1 MGDLLGEMVADYAM
15 DFAADYVMSY
25 IMSLIQGYIW
35 IVVLVSIP
43 ALALAA
49 AYCFFGI
56 KIYRVLLVISGFL
69 GGGVVGAL
77 LLGVITESGV
87 GAVIGFILV
96 GALFGVLSWYIYKV
110 FLFIQTF
117 FSSFFATFFLM
128 LLITKSPTAAMIF
141 GVIVGMVLGVL
152 ICIYTKLFVMITT
165 AYRGAGT
172 ISSVLSLFFL
182 TSGAYQIV
190 NLLLLVGFTIGGFY
204 VQNRFFGSCYEAGGK
219 RGRGETV
226 PKSSSCKLVGIEG
239 MYKGFEF
246 DVEDMIT
253 FGRDVDNCNVIF
265 PDTCA
270 GVSRIQCQI
279 SYDKRSRAASIVDKF
294 SSYGTTLNGAKL
306 EINRPMPLKNG
317 DVIMFGENNV
327 FKLNC

>member
-1 MGDLLGEMVADYAM
+1 MGDYLGEMAADYAV
-15 DFAADYVMSY
+15 DFTTDYVLTQLAPVIQSY
-25 IMSLIQGYIW
+25 MW

-43 ALALAA
+43 ALALAV

-56 KIYRVLLVISGFL
+56 KIYRILLVISGFL
-69 GGGVVGAL
+69 GGGLVGAVLVGAL
-77 LLGVITESGV
+77 TDSGA
-87 GAVIGFILV
+87 GAVIGCILV
-96 GALFGVLSWYIYKV
+96 GALMGALSWFLYKV

-117 FSSFFATFFLM
+117 FSTFSTTFLLM
-128 LLITKSPTAAMIF
+128 LVITKSPTAAM
-141 GVIVGMVLGVL
+141 VIGIIAGMVLGVL
-152 ICIYTKLFVMITT
+152 ICIYTKLFVMITM

-172 ISSVLSLFFL
+172 ISSILSLFFI
-182 TSGAYQIV
+182 TSGAYQVVELI
-190 NLLLLVGFTIGGFY
+190 LLVGFTVGGFY
-204 VQNRFFGSCYEAGGK
+204 VQNRFFSGSYDTGGNK
-219 RGRGETV
+219 SRGESV
-226 PKSSSCKLVGIEG
+226 PRSSSCKLVGIEG

-246 DVEDMIT
+246 DVEDTIT

-270 GVSRIQCQI
+270 GVSRIQCQV
-279 SYDKRSRAASIVDKF
+279 SYNRKNRSASIVDKF

>member
-1 MGDLLGEMVADYAM
+1 MVDLLGGMVADYAM
-15 DFAADYVMSY
+15 GYAENYVMSVLQAY
-25 IMSLIQGYIW
+25 MWIIVLI
-35 IVVLVSIP
+35 SIP
-43 ALALAA
+43 LLAVAI

-56 KIYRVLLVISGFL
+56 KIYRVLLVISGLF
-69 GGGVVGAL
+69 GGGIVGGL
-77 LLGVITESGV
+77 LLGLITESGG
-87 GAVIGFILV
+87 GAVVGFLLV
-96 GALFGVLSWYIYKV
+96 GALMGALSWYIYKV

-117 FSSFFATFFLM
+117 FSSFFATFMLM
-128 LLITKSPTAAMIF
+128 LVLTKSPGISVII
-141 GVIVGMVLGVL
+141 GIIVGMVLGVL
-152 ICIYTKLFVMITT
+152 ICIYTKLFDMITT

-172 ISSVLSLFFL
+172 ISNVFSLFFIA
-182 TSGAYQIV
+182 SGAYRIV
-190 NLLLLVGFTIGGFY
+190 NLLLLAGFTAGGFY
-204 VQNRFFGSCYEAGGK
+204 VQKRFFSGSYESGENRRRGASAVIAG
-219 RGRGETV
+219 T
-226 PKSSSCKLVGIEG
+226 CKLVGIEG

-253 FGRDVDNCNVIF
+253 LGRDVDNCNVIF

-279 SYDKRSRAASIVDKF
+279 SYNRKTRSASVVDKF
-294 SSYGTTLNGAKL
+294 SSYGTTLNGTKL

>member
-1 MGDLLGEMVADYAM
+1 MGDLLGDMMMGY
-15 DFAADYVMSY
+15 AADYVAEAVQAYM
-25 IMSLIQGYIW
+25 W

-43 ALALAA
+43 LLAVAV

-56 KIYRVLLVISGFL
+56 KIYRVLLVISGFF
-69 GGGVVGAL
+69 GGGFIGGM
-77 LLGVITESGV
+77 LLGLITQSAAGF
-87 GAVIGFILV
+87 VIGFILI
-96 GALFGVLSWYIYKV
+96 GALMGALSWYIYKV

-117 FSSFFATFFLM
+117 FSSFSSTFM
-128 LLITKSPTAAMIF
+128 LLLVITNSPAAAMII
-141 GVIVGMVLGVL
+141 GIIVGMALGFL

-172 ISSVLSLFFL
+172 ISSILSLFFI
-182 TSGAYQIV
+182 TSGAYQII
-190 NLLLLVGFTIGGFY
+190 NMLLLAGFTAGGFY
-204 VQNRFFGSCYEAGGK
+204 VQNRFFSGSFEAGGS
-219 RGRGETV
+219 RGRGESV
-226 PKSSSCKLVGIEG
+226 SKSSACKIVGIEG

-253 FGRDVDNCNVIF
+253 FGRDVDNCNVVF

-270 GVSRIQCQI
+270 GVSRIQCQV
-279 SYDKRSRAASIVDKF
+279 SYDRKSRSVSVVDKF
-294 SSYGTTLNGAKL
+294 SSYGTTLNGTKL
-306 EINRPMPLKNG
+306 EINKPMSLKNG

>member
-1 MGDLLGEMVADYAM
+1 MGDLLGDMMMGY
-15 DFAADYVMSY
+15 AADYVAEAVQAYM
-25 IMSLIQGYIW
+25 W

-43 ALALAA
+43 LLAVAV

-56 KIYRVLLVISGFL
+56 KIYRVLLVISGFF
-69 GGGVVGAL
+69 GGGFIGGM
-77 LLGVITESGV
+77 LLGLITQSAAGF
-87 GAVIGFILV
+87 VIGFILI
-96 GALFGVLSWYIYKV
+96 GALMGALSWYIYKV

-117 FSSFFATFFLM
+117 FSSFSSTFM
-128 LLITKSPTAAMIF
+128 LLLVITNSPAAAMII
-141 GVIVGMVLGVL
+141 GIIVGMALGVL

-172 ISSVLSLFFL
+172 ISSILSLFFI
-182 TSGAYQIV
+182 TSGAYQII
-190 NLLLLVGFTIGGFY
+190 NMLLLAGFTVGGFY
-204 VQNRFFGSCYEAGGK
+204 VQNRFFSGSFEAGGS
-219 RGRGETV
+219 RGRGESV
-226 PKSSSCKLVGIEG
+226 SKSSACKIVGIEG

-253 FGRDVDNCNVIF
+253 FGRDVDNCNVVF

-270 GVSRIQCQI
+270 GVSRIQCQV
-279 SYDKRSRAASIVDKF
+279 SYDRKSRSVSVVDKF
-294 SSYGTTLNGAKL
+294 SSYGTTLNGTKL
-306 EINRPMPLKNG
+306 EINKPMSLKNG

>member
-1 MGDLLGEMVADYAM
+1 MGDLLGEMAADYAM
-15 DFAADYVMSY
+15 DFVTDSL
-25 IMSLIQGYIW
+25 MSLLATALQRYMW

-43 ALALAA
+43 ALAFGV

-69 GGGVVGAL
+69 GGGLVGAL
-77 LLGVITESGV
+77 LLGILTESNA

-96 GALFGVLSWYIYKV
+96 GALIGALAWYIYKV
-110 FLFIQTF
+110 FLFIETF
-117 FSSFFATFFLM
+117 FSSFGTSFL
-128 LLITKSPTAAMIF
+128 LILAITKSPTAAMVI
-141 GVIVGMVLGVL
+141 GIIVGMVLGVL

-172 ISSVLSLFFL
+172 ISSILSLFFIA
-182 TSGAYQIV
+182 SGAYQIV
-190 NLLLLVGFTIGGFY
+190 NLLLLIGFTAGGFY
-204 VQNRFFGSCYEAGGK
+204 VQNRFFSGSYEAGGNTGSTMAASK
-219 RGRGETV
+219 GG
-226 PKSSSCKLVGIEG
+226 SCRLVGIEG

-279 SYDKRSRAASIVDKF
+279 SYNKKSKSASIVDKF
-294 SSYGTTLNGAKL
+294 SSYGTTLNGARL
-306 EINRPMPLKNG
+306 EINRTMPLKDG

>member
-1 MGDLLGEMVADYAM
+1 MMGDYLADLAVDYTI
-15 DFAADYVMSY
+15 DYVLS
-25 IMSLIQGYIW
+25 ILAPVIQAYMW

-43 ALALAA
+43 ALVLAV

-56 KIYRVLLVISGFL
+56 KIYRVLLVISGFF
-69 GGGVVGAL
+69 GGGLVGAVL
-77 LLGVITESGV
+77 LCAITQSGA

-96 GALFGVLSWYIYKV
+96 GALIGALSWFIYKV

-117 FSSFFATFFLM
+117 FSSFGATFLLM
-128 LLITKSPTAAMIF
+128 LIITQSPTVAMVI

-165 AYRGAGT
+165 AYRGAGM
-172 ISSVLSLFFL
+172 ISGILSLFFI

-190 NLLLLVGFTIGGFY
+190 NLLLLVGFTVGGFY
-204 VQNRFFGSCYEAGGK
+204 VQNRFFSGSFEAGGNNS
-219 RGRGETV
+219 RENV
-226 PKSSSCKLVGIEG
+226 VSKSSLCKLVGIEG

-279 SYDKRSRAASIVDKF
+279 SYNRKNRSASIVDKF
-294 SSYGTTLNGAKL
+294 SSYGTTLNGTKL

>member
-1 MGDLLGEMVADYAM
+1 MGALLGEMAADYAM
-15 DFAADYVMSY
+15 DYAMSY
-25 IMSLIQGYIW
+25 MMSVLQEYMW

-43 ALALAA
+43 ALALAV

-56 KIYRVLLVISGFL
+56 KIYRVLLVISGFF
-69 GGGVVGAL
+69 GGGAVGAL
-77 LLGVITESGV
+77 LIGAITQSGA
-87 GAVIGFILV
+87 GAVVGFILL
-96 GALFGVLSWYIYKV
+96 GALFGALSWYIYKV

-117 FSSFFATFFLM
+117 FSSFSATFLLM
-128 LLITKSPTAAMIF
+128 LAITKNPTVAIILGF
-141 GVIVGMVLGVL
+141 IVGMVLGVL

-172 ISSVLSLFFL
+172 ISSILSLFFIA
-182 TSGAYQIV
+182 SGAYQIV
-190 NLLLLVGFTIGGFY
+190 NLLLLVGFTAGGFY
-204 VQNRFFGSCYEAGGK
+204 VQNRFFSGSYEAGGQVK
-219 RGRGETV
+219 RNRGETV
-226 PKSSSCKLVGIEG
+226 SKSSSCKLVGIEG

-246 DVEDMIT
+246 DVEDTIT
-253 FGRDVDNCNVIF
+253 FGRDVDNCNVVF

-279 SYDKRSRAASIVDKF
+279 SYDRRSRAASIVDKF

-306 EINRPMPLKNG
+306 EINRTMPLKNG